1 MVLSMLLTP
10 RKFLLLLFAGA
21 LIVAWVGAPL
31 FNNIRN
37 VSGEEVPSRDAVMH
51 ARGET
56 PPFPGG
62 QMSHLSWFVQVSD
75 SFLNCCMILW

>member
-37 VSGEEVPSRDAVMH
+37 VSGEEVPSRDALMH

-75 SFLNCCMILW
+75 C